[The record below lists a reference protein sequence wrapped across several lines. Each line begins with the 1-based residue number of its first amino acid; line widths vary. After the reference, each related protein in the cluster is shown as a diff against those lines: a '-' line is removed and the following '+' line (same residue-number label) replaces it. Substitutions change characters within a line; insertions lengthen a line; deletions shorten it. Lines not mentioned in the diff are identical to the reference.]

1 VRPLAA
7 ARADRGSGRGTA
19 AGLVGTLV
27 VHALAVAGLL
37 LMVRPPAPGASPPVY
52 AVELIAAPA
61 PAPKARLAPEAIPT
75 PPKEEPAPVKSTPAP
90 AEKTVPVP
98 KPRTPTPAPENR
110 EAPPKTRSQAQP
122 LPGET
127 PSTGTDVANLKTP
140 GLEFPYPEYL
150 RNLVNEILRRFN
162 PQNTNLRASVGF
174 YITRDGTI
182 RDLRFLQ
189 RSGSFGFDLEAQGAI
204 EAAANAHAF
213 GPLPDGWP
221 NDVLYIVYDFEPR

>member
-1 VRPLAA
+1 MRPLAA
-7 ARADRGSGRGTA
+7 ARARRPGTGV
-19 AGLVGTLV
+19 GLVGTLA

-37 LMVRPPAPGASPPVY
+37 LMVRPEIRKPSPPVY

-61 PAPKARLAPEAIPT
+61 PAPKQRLAPEAIPT
-75 PPKEEPAPVKSTPAP
+75 PPPEPPAPPVKAAPKP
-90 AEKTVPVP
+90 AEAAVPVP
-98 KPRTPTPAPENR
+98 KRPVPTPPQQR
-110 EAPPKTRSQAQP
+110 EAAPKTRSQATP

-140 GLEFPYPEYL
+140 GLQFPFPEYL
-150 RNLVNEILRRFN
+150 RNVVNEILRRFN
-162 PQNTNLRASVGF
+162 PQNAALHASIGF
-174 YITRDGTI
+174 YITRDGSI

-189 RSGSFGFDLEAQGAI
+189 RSGSFSFDLEAQGAI
-204 EAAANAHAF
+204 EAAANANAF

>member
-1 VRPLAA
+1 
-7 ARADRGSGRGTA
+7 
-19 AGLVGTLV
+19 

-37 LMVRPPAPGASPPVY
+37 LMVRPQAPRASPPVY

-75 PPKEEPAPVKSTPAP
+75 PPKEEAAPIKSKPTP
-90 AEKTVPVP
+90 AEKTAPAP
-98 KPRTPTPAPENR
+98 KPRPATPENR
-110 EAPPKTRSQAQP
+110 EAAPKTRSQAQP

-140 GLEFPYPEYL
+140 GLEFPFPEYL
-150 RNLVNEILRRFN
+150 RNVVNEILRRFN
-162 PQNTNLRASVGF
+162 PQNTTLRASIGF
-174 YITRDGTI
+174 YIMRDGSI

-204 EAAANAHAF
+204 EAAANAQAF

-221 NDVLYIVYDFEPR
+221 NDVLYIVYQFEPR